1 MKKTLAA
8 AAFLLAAGPALA
20 QATVKDDGQWRSA
33 LGLAASAA
41 SGNSKSTNFAANA
54 DAVRATKQDKWA
66 LYANALY
73 GESGGTTSA
82 DQFRLGTKYDWN
94 LSAASYAF
102 GSAELER
109 DAVARLNSRM
119 TLGGGLG
126 YRVVNTDALKFEVF
140 GGAGYVA
147 DRYDGTRLLD
157 GQLRSSYSY
166 PTLILGQESSHKLG
180 QNTTAKQRLVVY
192 PNLKNT
198 GEYRAQWDA
207 GIAVAATAAMS
218 LNVGLSVKINS
229 DPGVGVKKTDT
240 LFLTGV
246 SFKFE

>member
-1 MKKTLAA
+1 MKQALVATALFLAA
-8 AAFLLAAGPALA
+8 ATALA

-54 DAVRATKQDKWA
+54 DAVRASKQDKWA

-73 GESGGTTSA
+73 GESGGTKSA

-94 LSAASYAF
+94 LSAATYAF

-119 TLGGGLG
+119 SIGGGLG

-147 DRYDGTRLLD
+147 DRYDGARLLD

-166 PTLILGQESSHKLG
+166 PSLILGEESSHKLG
-180 QNTTAKQRLVVY
+180 QNTTAKQRLVIT

-207 GIAVAATAAMS
+207 GIAVAATGSMS
-218 LNVGLSVKINS
+218 LNVGLSMEVNS

-240 LFLTGV
+240 LILTGV

>member
-1 MKKTLAA
+1 VKHTLTAIS
-8 AAFLLAAGPALA
+8 LLIVAGPALA

-33 LGLAASAA
+33 LGLAASSA
-41 SGNSKSTNFAANA
+41 SGNSKSTSFAANA

-73 GESGGTTSA
+73 GESSGTKSA

-94 LSAASYAF
+94 LGTQTYAF
-102 GSAELER
+102 GSLELER
-109 DAVARLNSRM
+109 DAVAKLNSRA

-126 YRVVNTDALKFEVF
+126 YRVINTEPHKFEVF
-140 GGAGYVA
+140 GGAAYVS
-147 DRYDGTRLLD
+147 DRYDGARLLD

-166 PTLILGQESSHKLG
+166 PSLILGEESSHKLG
-180 QNTTAKQRLVVY
+180 QGTTVKQRLVIY

-218 LNVGLSVKINS
+218 LNVGLSVKVNS

-246 SFKFE
+246 SFKFD

>member
-1 MKKTLAA
+1 MKQTLVAA
-8 AAFLLAAGPALA
+8 ATVLASQAVFA

-54 DAVRATKQDKWA
+54 DAVRATPQDKWA

-73 GESGGTTSA
+73 GESGGSKSA

-94 LSAASYAF
+94 LSAAAYAF

-109 DAVARLNSRM
+109 DAVARLDSRLS
-119 TLGGGLG
+119 LGGGLG
-126 YRVVNTDALKFEVF
+126 WRLVNTDTLKFEVF
-140 GGAGYVA
+140 GGAGYVS
-147 DRYDGTRLLD
+147 DRYDGARLLD

-166 PTLILGQESSHKLG
+166 PTLILGEESSHKLG
-180 QNTTAKQRLVVY
+180 QNTTAKQRLVIY

-198 GEYRAQWDA
+198 GEYRAQWD
-207 GIAVAATAAMS
+207 GSIAVAATGSMS
-218 LNVGLSVKINS
+218 LNVGLSVKVNS
-229 DPGVGVKKTDT
+229 DPGIGVKKTDT

-246 SFKFE
+246 SFRFD